1 MSALEDIADDVDE
14 LVNGTTTTA
23 DVDRLI
29 FVNGTAKTVRTR
41 HTVHHAALLDQLRE
55 ATQASTLTSD
65 DAYRPAPASKPSA
78 RLDAIAA
85 YQRIDRESTRWAQ
98 ALHTRTRVPLPDR
111 LRGLIGAAANGPSDL
126 IHGTKDHQRGRDCCL
141 RHSVRSW
148 RTQARVVSGV
158 EAPAFAPHV
167 PCPNLDC
174 EAWDALRVRFDA
186 KVASCIDCGTFW
198 DETTIQNLGR
208 IVAWSAEHL
217 IGSRHWLYDDDGYPV
232 ECVECLLTRQQMA
245 ERHAER
251 KTRATRQR
259 TA

>member
-1 MSALEDIADDVDE
+1 MTALEDITDDVDE
-14 LVNGTTTTA
+14 LVNGATTTA
-23 DVDRLI
+23 DVDRLTTS
-29 FVNGTAKTVRTR
+29 GGRTR
-41 HTVHHAALLDQLRE
+41 LVHGKHTVHHAALLDQLRE
-55 ATQASTLTSD
+55 ATQASTLTTD
-65 DAYRPAPASKPSA
+65 DAFRPAPASKPSA

-98 ALHTRTRVPLPDR
+98 ALHSRTRVPLPDR

-126 IHGTKDHQRGRDCCL
+126 VQGAKDHQRRPGCCL
-141 RHSVRSW
+141 RHAVRSW

-167 PCPNLDC
+167 PCPNTDC
-174 EAWDALRVRFDA
+174 EAWDTLRVRFDA
-186 KVASCIDCGTFW
+186 RVASCIDCGSFW
-198 DETTIQNLGR
+198 DDTSIEHLGR

-217 IGSRHWLYDDDGYPV
+217 IGARHWLYDDDGYPV

-245 ERHAER
+245 ERARER
-251 KTRATRQR
+251 KQRATHQR